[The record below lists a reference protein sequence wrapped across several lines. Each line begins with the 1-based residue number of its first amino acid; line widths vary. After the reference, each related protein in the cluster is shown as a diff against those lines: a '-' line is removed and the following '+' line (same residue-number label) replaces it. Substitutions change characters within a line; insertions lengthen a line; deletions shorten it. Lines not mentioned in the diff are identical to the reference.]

1 MLKNGD
7 TLVSKTTAS
16 IISCDVILSERE
28 QNYIFLYC
36 GTVASIKNCWI
47 KLKDSYI
54 KKKQTNKLTNQT
66 QSISVL
72 NEIFNIF

>member
-1 MLKNGD
+1 MLKSGD

-36 GTVASIKNCWI
+36 GTVASIKNC
-47 KLKDSYI
+47 
-54 KKKQTNKLTNQT
+54 
-66 QSISVL
+66 
-72 NEIFNIF
+72 